1 MLVSTISA
9 SSNSS
14 QVNMLLIHIKQ
25 PACLLYIPHAKS
37 ITGGSFMSSG
47 LTPRVF
53 DFLIS
58 EPVNLKKIPYNFVK
72 FSLKKKNIDIQN

>member
-1 MLVSTISA
+1 
-9 SSNSS
+9 
-14 QVNMLLIHIKQ
+14 MLLIHIKQ

-58 EPVNLKKIPYNFVK
+58 EPVNFKKMPYNFFK
-72 FSLKKKNIDIQN
+72 FS